1 MRIRSTRFIHLVFI
15 LCLATVWNLQ
25 SGSAMAQD
33 PADVYLTGYMQVR
46 EAENYLDKK
55 DYEKAYRKFVDAGKI
70 FTTIAQRWPSFEA
83 SMVDFRRKKINEEI
97 SKIEQLPN
105 FNGSVKGY
113 PPRRSSSPRSGSG
126 SVGRPSTGGG
136 GSDLM
141 KQLLEQKDDQIAELE
156 RDRAAQAKL
165 LAQKDRELM
174 QATLA
179 RDTAQ
184 GKAASLMK
192 QFAQAQEE
200 LTKAHNAGSGE
211 VAKLKDEVAR
221 LQNEIAL
228 LNKSAGESAKRAEQ
242 LQQELDKTGNYEL
255 SRQADRKEL
264 EQERERL
271 KKLLSG
277 SENEQIKL
285 LVEEN
290 DRLRA
295 SLDEARKEAGLL
307 REENSTNKELIA
319 KLRTKITTVEEEL
332 AKLQEENAD
341 YRKQVA
347 QLTEQLKST
356 DAQLD
361 AMAKSKGGANPILVK
376 ENQVLRDI
384 IGKQLKSQARR
395 KQAKQRVVA
404 EMAKLE
410 IGSKDLLDMIDR
422 MGESAPLSKEEIETF
437 QRSSGFTIIDQGG
450 GDGKMPEYPEVT
462 DNEGEKSNIGLN
474 RDLTQFAKAAAFDFF
489 QGNFNRC
496 ENSYE
501 TILEIVPDNIHSLR
515 NLGIVKIRLKKL
527 DEARQLLEKALA
539 YGPEDHYSH
548 YVLGVLHYR
557 LQQPEAA
564 VKAMEESLRL
574 NPANARAHFYISVIC
589 MEQDELGR
597 GRRDPDRAVAE
608 LKQVLKIDP
617 QYGDAHFNLA
627 ILYIEAP
634 QPQIL
639 QAREHYRQA
648 LLNGSQPTP
657 EMERLLGT

>member
-1 MRIRSTRFIHLVFI
+1 MRIPSSRFIHLVFI
-15 LCLATVWNLQ
+15 LSLAAVWNFQ

-46 EAENYLDKK
+46 EAEAYLDKN
-55 DYEKAYRKFVDAGKI
+55 DYEKAYRKFVDASKI

-105 FNGSVKGY
+105 FSGSVKGY
-113 PPRRSSSPRSGSG
+113 PPRNSPGRRSSSG
-126 SVGRPSTGGG
+126 SVGRPPAGGG
-136 GSDLM
+136 NGDLM
-141 KQLLEQKDDQIAELE
+141 NQLLQQKDEQIEELE

-174 QATLA
+174 EATLA

-200 LTKAHNAGSGE
+200 LTKAHNAGSSE
-211 VAKLKDEVAR
+211 AAELKDEVAR
-221 LQNEIAL
+221 LQNEIDLA
-228 LNKSAGESAKRAEQ
+228 NKSATESAELAERM
-242 LQQELDKTGNYEL
+242 QQELDKAGNYEQ

-264 EQERERL
+264 EEERERL

-295 SLDEARKEAGLL
+295 SLDEAREEAGQL
-307 REENSTNKELIA
+307 RKENSDNKQLIA
-319 KLRTKITTVEEEL
+319 QLRSKITTVEEQL

-347 QLTEQLKST
+347 QLTDQLKNT

-361 AMAKSKGGANPILVK
+361 AMAKSKGGANPVLVK

-410 IGSKDLLDMIDR
+410 IGSKELLDMIDR
-422 MGESAPLSKEEIETF
+422 MGEGAPLSQEEIETF

-450 GDGKMPEYPEVT
+450 GDGKMPEYPEVS
-462 DNEGEKSNIGLN
+462 DNEGEKSKIGLN
-474 RDLTQFAKAAAFDFF
+474 KDLTQFAKAAAYDFF

-515 NLGIVKIRLKKL
+515 NLGIVKIRLEKW
-527 DEARQLLEKALA
+527 DEAKQVLEKALA
-539 YGPEDHYSH
+539 YGPDDHYSH

-564 VKAMEESLRL
+564 IKAMEESLRL
-574 NPANARAHFYISVIC
+574 NPDNARAHFYIAVIC
-589 MEQDELGR
+589 MEQAGGGQ
-597 GRRDPDRAVAE
+597 GRRDPQRAVEE
-608 LKQVLKIDP
+608 LKQVIRLDP

-634 QPQIL
+634 VPQLL

-648 LLNGSQPTP
+648 QQFGSKPTP
-657 EMERLLGT
+657 EMSRLLGP

>member
-1 MRIRSTRFIHLVFI
+1 MRILSSRFIHLVFV
-15 LCLATVWNLQ
+15 LSLAAVWNLQ

-46 EAENYLDKK
+46 EAEGYLDKK
-55 DYEKAYRKFVDAGKI
+55 DYEKAYRKFVDASKI

-105 FNGSVKGY
+105 FSGSVKGY
-113 PPRRSSSPRSGSG
+113 PPRSSPNRRGAAG
-126 SVGRPSTGGG
+126 SVGRPPNTGANG
-136 GSDLM
+136 DLM
-141 KQLLEQKDDQIAELE
+141 NQLLQQKDAQIEELE
-156 RDRAAQAKL
+156 NDRAAQAKL
-165 LAQKDRELM
+165 LAKKDRELM
-174 QATLA
+174 EATLA

-200 LTKAHNAGSGE
+200 LTKAHNAGSSE
-211 VAKLKDEVAR
+211 AAELKDEVAR
-221 LQNEIAL
+221 LQNEVAL
-228 LNKSAGESAKRAEQ
+228 ASKSADDSAKRADE
-242 LQQELDKTGNYEL
+242 LQQELDKAGNYEL

-264 EQERERL
+264 EEERERL

-290 DRLRA
+290 GRLRA
-295 SLDEARKEAGLL
+295 SLDEARKEAGEL
-307 REENSTNKELIA
+307 RRENSDNKELIA
-319 KLRTKITTVEEEL
+319 QLRSKITTVEEQL

-347 QLTEQLKST
+347 QLTDQLKST

-410 IGSKDLLDMIDR
+410 IGSKELLDMIDR
-422 MGESAPLSKEEIETF
+422 MGDSAPLSQEEIETF
-437 QRSSGFTIIDQGG
+437 QRSSGFTLIDQGS
-450 GDGKMPEYPEVT
+450 GDGKMPEYPEIS
-462 DNEGEKSNIGLN
+462 DNEGEKSAIGLN
-474 RDLTQFAKAAAFDFF
+474 KDLTQFAKAAAFDFF
-489 QGNFNRC
+489 QSNFNRC
-496 ENSYE
+496 ENSYQ
-501 TILEIVPDNIHSLR
+501 TILDIVPDNVHSLR
-515 NLGIVKIRLKKL
+515 NLGIVKIRLEKW
-527 DEARQLLEKALA
+527 DEATQMLEKALA
-539 YGPEDHYSH
+539 YAPDDHYSH

-564 VKAMEESLRL
+564 IKAMEESLKL
-574 NPANARAHFYISVIC
+574 NPNNARARFYIAVIC
-589 MEQDELGR
+589 MEQTGGAQ
-597 GRRDPDRAVAE
+597 GRRDPLRAVEE
-608 LKQVLKIDP
+608 LKQVIKLDP
-617 QYGDAHFNLA
+617 KYGDAHFNLA
-627 ILYIEAP
+627 ILYIERPEP
-634 QPQIL
+634 QL
-639 QAREHYRQA
+639 LEAREHYRQA
-648 LLNGSQPTP
+648 LLFGSQPTP
-657 EMERLLGT
+657 EMSRLLGT